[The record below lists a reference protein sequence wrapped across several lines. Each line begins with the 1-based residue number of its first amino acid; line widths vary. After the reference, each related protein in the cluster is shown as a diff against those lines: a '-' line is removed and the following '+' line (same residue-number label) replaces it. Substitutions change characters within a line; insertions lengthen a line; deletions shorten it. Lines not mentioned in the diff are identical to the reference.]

1 MSNRIKLKGV
11 LVATAAASMVSLG
24 LAAPAL
30 ANHPVFVEGNCFGP
44 GAGMAAT
51 GLQKSTVPA
60 GTCGDYDGDGK
71 IGAAEDADGD
81 NNYGSIG
88 AAVTAVAN
96 NSKVTIVANGTY
108 PETVTLAPTA
118 GANITL
124 EAAPGVDA
132 NIDAV
137 VQGDPGTGGRQ
148 MAPGIIING
157 ADDTRVTVRNVMT
170 RNWTEG
176 VVVNGQSHATLDQV
190 RAENNLTYGILVRD
204 SAKVTISEAD
214 VSASGF
220 RKNTAGVST
229 PKPGIGIEFEDDA
242 TGSIWKSVVTGSKSA
257 GINYDKKAVELFE
270 VQSFDN
276 RPNFRRTGR

>member
-1 MSNRIKLKGV
+1 MSNRITIKGV

-44 GAGMAAT
+44 AA
-51 GLQKSTVPA
+51 GLQRGTVHT

-71 IGAAEDADGD
+71 IGTAEDADGD
-81 NNYGSIG
+81 NNYGTIG

-96 NSKVTIVANGTY
+96 NGKVTIVANGTF
-108 PETVTLAPTA
+108 PETVTLAPAA

-124 EAAPGVDA
+124 EGAPGVDA

-137 VQGDPGTGGRQ
+137 VQGDPGNAGRQ

-176 VVVNGQSHATLDQV
+176 VLVKGQSHATLDQV
-190 RAENNLTYGILVRD
+190 RAENNLTYGILVRE
-204 SAKVTISEAD
+204 SAKVAISDAD
-214 VSASGF
+214 ISASGF
-220 RKNTAGVST
+220 RKNAAGVST
-229 PKPGIGIEFEDDA
+229 PKPGIGIEFEDNA
-242 TGSIWKSVVTGSKSA
+242 TGSIWKV
-257 GINYDKKAVELFE
+257 L
-270 VQSFDN
+270 
-276 RPNFRRTGR
+276 R